1 MILIN
6 ATYLFALLTDE
17 RSWNFNMV
25 QEYLFTN
32 KEHRETIEKYYR
44 QQDNIKLDIEEIE
57 NSDCWIA
64 KFSTVKNDEASAKRL
79 SVLNDDIVQK
89 YHPTVLTNDSSA
101 YFNKVLFPYI
111 NEFER
116 KLRKLL
122 YLKSAL
128 SLNPKNVETI
138 RNLEEKDL
146 GEIFTLL
153 FSDTQF
159 VNSVKKSV
167 NGKTWQFTKAEILES
182 IQNLHEHTLWDD
194 LMDGGAV
201 PTLRSRFVESKGFRN
216 DVMHARNMDKKAYCA
231 AKELIKKI
239 NAQLDSEIGKI
250 IVEKETGNKSCSQT
264 SRDFNTLMSNAMK
277 TMDEQQTSATLME
290 QLSQIQSSAALI
302 DTNGI
307 SAALKELEVI
317 SNIHEIHNI
326 SKYISSSEISA
337 IQQQFQEISKVQE
350 NIAPALMELQKLSTT
365 FAEYKINIPRAVIEL
380 QKTLDAVKPNPQII
394 EAAQK
399 ICDAFDKLHLDD
411 SLGEKNN

>member
-1 MILIN
+1 
-6 ATYLFALLTDE
+6 
-17 RSWNFNMV
+17 MV

-32 KEHRETIEKYYR
+32 KEHRETIEKYYI

-57 NSDCWIA
+57 NSKCWIA
-64 KFSTVKNDEASAKRL
+64 KFSTIKNDEASAKRL
-79 SVLNDDIVQK
+79 SALNGDIVQK

-128 SLNPKNVETI
+128 SSNPKDVETI
-138 RNLEEKDL
+138 KNLEEKDL

-153 FSDTQF
+153 FSDTKF
-159 VNSVKKSV
+159 VNGVKKSV
-167 NGKTWQFTKAEILES
+167 NDRTWQFTKAEILES
-182 IQNLHEHTLWDD
+182 IQNLAEHTLWDD

-201 PTLRSRFVESKGFRN
+201 PTLRLKFVDLKGFRN
-216 DVMHARNMDKKAYCA
+216 DVMHAHNMDTKAYSA
-231 AKELIKKI
+231 AKKLIKKI

-250 IVEKETGNKSCSQT
+250 IIEKETANESCSQT

-290 QLSQIQSSAALI
+290 QLSQMQSSAALI
-302 DTNGI
+302 DANGMR
-307 SAALKELEVI
+307 AALKELEAI
-317 SNIHEIHNI
+317 SNIPEIHNI
-326 SKYISSSEISA
+326 SKYISSSGLSA

-350 NIAPALMELQKLSTT
+350 NIAPALMELKKLSTT
-365 FAEYKINIPRAVIEL
+365 FAGYKINFPQAVIEL

-394 EAAQK
+394 ETAQK
-399 ICDAFDKLHLDD
+399 ISDALKKLHLDD
-411 SLGEKNN
+411 GLEEKNN